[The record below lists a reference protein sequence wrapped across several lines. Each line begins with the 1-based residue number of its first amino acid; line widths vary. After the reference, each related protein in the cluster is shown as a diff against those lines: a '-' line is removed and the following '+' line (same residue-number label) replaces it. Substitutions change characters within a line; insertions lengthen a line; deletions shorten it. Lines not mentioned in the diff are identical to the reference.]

1 MNKTYVLTA
10 KILLT
15 IYIIISFIIFIQNDT
30 DIVYVIGN
38 IAFVNLLILVIN
50 YIGSKWFKE

>member
-30 DIVYVIGN
+30 DIEYVIGN

>member
-50 YIGSKWFKE
+50 YIGSKWFNE